1 MSKNEKG
8 GISPHHVRL
17 ILNQVWRGHTT
28 DVQKVIKILQDAG
41 LVGSDDLSLSA
52 AADSISER
60 FRPRTLVAPWRL
72 PACRSMCALR
82 VKLEAARA
90 GLIP

>member
-52 AADSISER
+52 AADSYPKIPAEDFGR
-60 FRPRTLVAPWRL
+60 AMATAGL
-72 PACRSMCALR
+72 PIDVRIR

>member
-52 AADSISER
+52 AADSYPKIPAEDFGR
-60 FRPRTLVAPWRL
+60 AWRL
-72 PACRSMCALR
+72 PACRSMCALESSLKPR
-82 VKLEAARA
+82 
-90 GLIP
+90 GLA

>member
-52 AADSISER
+52 AANSYAK

-72 PACRSMCALR
+72 PACRSMCALESSLKPR
-82 VKLEAARA
+82 
-90 GLIP
+90 GLA